1 MGSEEHN
8 IVVVEENK
16 PVEEE
21 ASFPCW
27 CKIAT
32 AAVVVTVAVIVI
44 IMMIP
49 SCNFDK
55 AEKHILAKIDSATL
69 PDAEKTELSNGWKAF
84 FVALNKLKN
93 EHGKPEGIIFHYVN
107 RDGTEDTT
115 SEPKTTSDMQKNIDE
130 LMALDIAKITAI
142 DAGFAYKT
150 GPKFLNGTPT

>member
-27 CKIAT
+27 CKLAT

-49 SCNFDK
+49 SCNFDN
-55 AEKHILAKIDSATL
+55 AEKDILAKINSATTL
-69 PDAEKTELSNGWKAF
+69 GDAEKTELSNGWKVF
-84 FVALNKLKN
+84 FVALNKLKK
-93 EHGKPEGIIFHYVN
+93 EHGKPE
-107 RDGTEDTT
+107 
-115 SEPKTTSDMQKNIDE
+115 
-130 LMALDIAKITAI
+130 AI
-142 DAGFAYKT
+142 MFYYKT
-150 GPKFLNGTPT
+150 RNSG